1 MNDVRELE
9 ADVFGERDLLERL
22 GRGVARSGKE
32 VVFVVGS
39 GLAAPR
45 CQGEPGVPTV
55 AGMIELIESEFDAE
69 QVTELHEQ
77 LAGAANPYQAAFR
90 FVQSRRGQSTI
101 NDIIRRAV
109 IRARRLPADG
119 TTSNYSISNSTPESL
134 CVQFDE
140 DVSGWHLTPGM
151 VSLGQLAS
159 GWPERFGGTVLTT
172 NFDPLIQ
179 VAIRTLGGA
188 SYRTVLHR
196 DGNLFQTTGS
206 GTHIVHLHGYWY
218 GADTLH
224 TPRQLG
230 QERPQL
236 RASLSSI
243 MRGRTLVVLA
253 YGGWDDVFTKT
264 LLELVADD
272 NAFQEVIWTFRDP
285 SPRVRPMLQ
294 AMFNPGIDR
303 GNVTFYAGIDGHA
316 FLPRLAE
323 AWRAIEPPVREIA
336 VAGELN
342 SQSTR
347 LATAVA
353 MPVPLMLAKAPD
365 DFGVAREERE
375 PTTRE
380 QERRLNALV
389 VDEGRPPEVPVYVGR
404 EDSLRT
410 LRETK
415 FKAAFITGV
424 AGQGKSALAGVYFE
438 SDETLAAFDHR
449 IWRDCREQSFRFE
462 DYLLSIVLALV
473 AEQVTAGELAKLS
486 IEDLTRLFA
495 RLTRDLRLL
504 MVFDNVDHHVDLER
518 RVLIGA
524 PGRFLDTFLSL
535 KSSAQVIFTCRPGV
549 KVEREDTISI
559 GLDGLGLAETLD
571 LFTRRGANLDEVIVR
586 RAHAA
591 TRGQALWLDV
601 IAAQAAS
608 STAPLKL
615 DRLEAAS
622 ATAPDEIA
630 NLMLR
635 PIWQNLEDR
644 PKIVLQVLA
653 ETVKPTSVL
662 ELSDYLGSQLR
673 YAKATRAIEILKA
686 RNLIVVR
693 RQDAGETYELH
704 PLVREFVRRTHKVH
718 ERVTIIDMILA
729 AQRAM
734 FDMYRPQLA
743 SKPTAEAVRTWL
755 QAAELNLNADRIGPA
770 LDALN
775 KVSAAASSEAPADF
789 VRVASLALAREDLH
803 ELTPLPGFDDVFT
816 EYIHMLVTLGRTD
829 AATAALDVYEAT
841 LEGKEARYINLCDMR
856 CYLHWVNHSFP
867 AAIQWGSR
875 GVDLKRESSVDTGF
889 DCSHNLALA
898 QRDAGFVE
906 PALEYFLNGEQLDNV
921 VQPDVILPDRGE
933 TFYGN
938 VGRCLHL
945 MGQIEP
951 ALECYRKA
959 ARLLLKDSGGYST
972 ENQGFA
978 FQWIGE
984 LLGARKDPQA
994 GINFLIAARAK
1005 WEMVSP
1011 PRADR
1016 VTREIEQ
1023 LTAKHGIIR
1032 AMPSEAL
1039 AFATE
1044 WLKH

>member
-1 MNDVRELE
+1 MNDTSGLE
-9 ADVFGERDLLERL
+9 ADVFSERDLLERL
-22 GRGVARSGKE
+22 GRGVVRSGKE

-45 CQGEPGVPTV
+45 SRAEPGVPTV
-55 AGMIELIESEFDAE
+55 GGMIELIESEFDAE
-69 QVTELHEQ
+69 QITELREQ
-77 LAGAANPYQAAFR
+77 LGGAANPYQSAFR

-109 IRARRLPADG
+109 IRARRQPVDG
-119 TTSNYSISNSTPESL
+119 TTTSYSISGSTAESL
-134 CVQFDE
+134 CLQFDE
-140 DVSGWHLTPGM
+140 DLSGWHLTPGM
-151 VSLGQLAS
+151 NSLGQLAS
-159 GWPERFGGTVLTT
+159 GWPQRFGGTVLTT
-172 NFDPLIQ
+172 NFDPLIE
-179 VAIRTLGGA
+179 VAIRTSGGA

-236 RASLSSI
+236 RASLSGI
-243 MRGRTLVVLA
+243 MRSRTLVVLA

-285 SPRVRPMLQ
+285 LPQVRPALQ

-303 GNVTFYAGIDGHA
+303 GNVTFYAGIDGHT
-316 FLPRLAE
+316 FLPRLVE
-323 AWRAIEPPVREIA
+323 EWLRIEPPAREIA
-336 VAGELN
+336 AAKGGEDR
-342 SQSTR
+342 SGQ
-347 LATAVA
+347 LATAIA
-353 MPVPLMLAKAPD
+353 TPVPSKAKRVPAD
-365 DFGVAREERE
+365 LSEAREERE
-375 PTTRE
+375 PTSRE

-389 VDEGRPPEVPVYVGR
+389 AEEGRPPEVPVYVGR
-404 EDSLRT
+404 EDALRT
-410 LRETK
+410 LTSTK

-438 SDETLAAFDHR
+438 SGDTLASFDHR

-462 DYLLSIVLALV
+462 DYLLSIVLALGP
-473 AEQVTAGELAKLS
+473 EQVTAGELAKLS

-495 RLTRDLRLL
+495 RVTRDLRLL

-535 KSSAQVIFTCRPGV
+535 NSSAQVIFTCRPGV
-549 KVEREDTISI
+549 KVGGEDTISI
-559 GLDGLGLAETLD
+559 GLDGLGLAETVD
-571 LFTRRGANLDEVIVR
+571 LFARRGAGLDRATVR

-608 STAPLKL
+608 STAPLQL

-622 ATAPDEIA
+622 TAAPDEIA

-635 PIWQNLEDR
+635 PIWEKLEDR

-662 ELSDYLGSQLR
+662 ELSDYLGSRLR
-673 YAKATRAIEILKA
+673 YAKAMRAIEILKT

-693 RQDAGETYELH
+693 RQEASEAYELH
-704 PLVREFVRRTHKVH
+704 PLVRDFVRRTHKVQ
-718 ERVTIIDMILA
+718 ERVTIIDLILA

-734 FDMYRPQLA
+734 FDMYRPHLS
-743 SKPTAEAVRTWL
+743 SKPTPEAVRTWL
-755 QAAELNLNADRIGPA
+755 QTAELNLNADRIGPA

-775 KVSAAASSEAPADF
+775 KVSAAASSEAPVDF
-789 VRVASLALAREDLH
+789 VRVASLALAREDLN
-803 ELTPLPGFDDVFT
+803 ELTSLTSFEDVFT
-816 EYIHMLVTLGRTD
+816 EYIRMLVTLGRND
-829 AATAALDVYEAT
+829 AATSALDAYEAT

-889 DCSHNLALA
+889 DCGHSLALA

-906 PALEYFLNGEQLDNV
+906 PALEYFLNGEQLENV
-921 VQPDVILPDRGE
+921 VKADVMLPDRGE

-951 ALECYRKA
+951 VLECYRKS
-959 ARLLLKDSGGYST
+959 ARLLLEGSESYST

-978 FQWIGE
+978 LQWIGE
-984 LLGARKDPQA
+984 LLEARGDTQTA
-994 GINFLIAARAK
+994 LTFLIAARAK

-1016 VTREIEQ
+1016 VTREIER
-1023 LTAKHGIIR
+1023 LAAKHGSVR

-1044 WLKH
+1044 WLKN